1 MSRLLNSGIFAFPWL
16 LLAEPRLRDIR
27 CLAQS
32 PYPVDQPRLTTYQ
45 KLALMSEDIA
55 LLETS
60 KVYLEK
66 EECIFFSLLL
76 FHVLQKKMPT

>member
-1 MSRLLNSGIFAFPWL
+1 ML
-16 LLAEPRLRDIR
+16 
-27 CLAQS
+27 
-32 PYPVDQPRLTTYQ
+32 
-45 KLALMSEDIA
+45 EDIA

-66 EECIFFSLLL
+66 EECIFFFSLLL